1 MIDSVFRT
9 KNSYYSQVFLV
20 ECKDVV
26 KEKKTPNYINDD
38 TEIASDD
45 SDREDF
51 HDKNSDEKNSNEENH
66 V

>member
-1 MIDSVFRT
+1 ML
-9 KNSYYSQVFLV
+9 LV

>member
-51 HDKNSDEKNSNEENH
+51 HDKNSNEKNSNEENH
-66 V
+66 I

>member
-20 ECKDVV
+20 ECKDVI

-51 HDKNSDEKNSNEENH
+51 HDKNSNEKNH
-66 V
+66 I

>member
-9 KNSYYSQVFLV
+9 KNSYYSQVLLV

-51 HDKNSDEKNSNEENH
+51 HDKNSNEKNSNEENH
-66 V
+66 I